1 MRVQLT
7 QSMEEQLVGLFL
19 NRSHIDDEL
28 VDLLR
33 VFELVKIF
41 QRLAELFAALQQQFR
56 ELTRLGMHFL
66 HIEHIETL
74 YRALHVI
81 EHVVKLLRER
91 NDVFAIDGRHEVDRN
106 RVEYRM
112 HELIARVLDFMRA
125 LDVIV
130 EAVGALVVFDD
141 LYEQLCLGNRKLC
154 LLFECLEI
162 IELLTI
168 LVLCHVRPL
177 TRKKSML

>member
-1 MRVQLT
+1 MRIQLT
-7 QSMEEQLVGLFL
+7 QGMEEQLVGLFFD
-19 NRSHIDDEL
+19 RSHIDDEL

-33 VFELVKIF
+33 ILELVEIF

-56 ELTRLGMHFL
+56 EFARLGMHFL
-66 HIEHIETL
+66 HVEHIETL
-74 YRALHVI
+74 YRAFHVI
-81 EHVVKLLRER
+81 EHVIKLLRER
-91 NDVFAIDGRHEVDRN
+91 NDIFAIDGRHEIDRD
-106 RVEYRM
+106 RIKHRM
-112 HELIARVLDFMRA
+112 HELIACVLDLVRT
-125 LDVIV
+125 LDVVI

-141 LYEQLCLGNRKLC
+141 LYEQLCLSNRKLR

-177 TRKKSML
+177 TRKESMP

>member
-1 MRVQLT
+1 
-7 QSMEEQLVGLFL
+7 
-19 NRSHIDDEL
+19 
-28 VDLLR
+28 
-33 VFELVKIF
+33 
-41 QRLAELFAALQQQFR
+41 
-56 ELTRLGMHFL
+56 
-66 HIEHIETL
+66 
-74 YRALHVI
+74 
-81 EHVVKLLRER
+81 
-91 NDVFAIDGRHEVDRN
+91 
-106 RVEYRM
+106 M